1 MNNYIINI
9 IRFCTI
15 VDNVTVSLS
24 KVYHKRDP
32 STADEIEMLENLFD
46 CLCSSLMQCPA
57 NCERFLRGEGLQ
69 LMILMLRLVCEDIA
83 NVH

>member
-1 MNNYIINI
+1 MYNI
-9 IRFCTI
+9 ASNTTSISF
-15 VDNVTVSLS
+15 S

-32 STADEIEMLENLFD
+32 STADETEMLENLFD

-69 LMILMLRLVCEDIA
+69 LMILMLRLVF
-83 NVH
+83 